1 MSSGKKKLML
11 DHVIVQNMDEEE
23 APEDLEGM
31 LLSGAKALFEDNDE
45 NDVVCAY
52 FSLSLYTF

>member
-1 MSSGKKKLML
+1 MSAGKKKLML
-11 DHVIVQNMDEEE
+11 DHVIVQNMDEDE

-52 FSLSLYTF
+52 FGLNLYTF

>member
-1 MSSGKKKLML
+1 ML
-11 DHVIVQNMDEEE
+11 DHVIVQNMDEDE

-45 NDVVCAY
+45 NDVVCA
-52 FSLSLYTF
+52 